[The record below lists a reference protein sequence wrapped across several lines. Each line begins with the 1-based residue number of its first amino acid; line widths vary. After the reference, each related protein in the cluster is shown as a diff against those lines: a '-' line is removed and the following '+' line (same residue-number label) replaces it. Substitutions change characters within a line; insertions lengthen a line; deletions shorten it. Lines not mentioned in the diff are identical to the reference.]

1 MFENPLVSVI
11 VITYNSSKYV
21 LETLESIKVQ
31 SYKNIELIISDDCST
46 DETVDICK
54 KWLDENHSFFIDTK
68 IISVSKNTGISANC
82 NRGVK
87 KANGEWVKMIA
98 GDDALYKDGIE
109 NLLKFALLNKA
120 KVIHSDYESF
130 MNSFMPEFINVRSKK
145 YNYYMTSN
153 LASAKEQHSFLLWN
167 YNIVAPT
174 VLINKELLCMV
185 GLFDERIP
193 MVEDQ
198 PMWLKLTEM
207 GIKIFYLE
215 KKTVKYRI
223 SENSVTERIIR
234 TKVVSNSAYQFIN
247 ILKYYLLPNVNF
259 WIYVIIRY
267 EMIRRYVVYNSV
279 LNKLNFFNDYFDRI
293 TSLPFRR
300 MVQVQ
305 QKKLMS
311 NDNHKQHKYD

>member
-1 MFENPLVSVI
+1 MIANPLVSVI

-31 SYKNIELIISDDCST
+31 SYKNIELVITDDCST

-68 IISVSKNTGISANC
+68 ITSVSKNTGISANC

-87 KANGEWVKMIA
+87 KANGEWVKIIA

-109 NLLKFALLNKA
+109 NLLTFALLNKA

-193 MVEDQ
+193 MIEDQ
-198 PMWLKLTEM
+198 PMWLKLTEK

-267 EMIRRYVVYNSV
+267 EMIRRYFVYNSV

>member
-1 MFENPLVSVI
+1 MIANPLVSVI

-31 SYKNIELIISDDCST
+31 SYKNIELVITDDCST

-68 IISVSKNTGISANC
+68 ITSVSKNTGISANC

-87 KANGEWVKMIA
+87 KANGEWVKIIA

-109 NLLKFALLNKA
+109 NLLTFALLNKA

-193 MVEDQ
+193 MIEDQ
-198 PMWLKLTEM
+198 PMWLKLTEK

-267 EMIRRYVVYNSV
+267 EMIRRYFVYNSV

-293 TSLPFRR
+293 SSLPFRR